1 MIAYIAL
8 GSNLK
13 TPEYQLSKAI
23 AHIRALLDT
32 VFCAASS
39 VYRTA
44 PVGVVDQPDFF
55 NQVIA
60 VDTKLSAV
68 ALLQSLLSI
77 EDVMGRM
84 RTQHWGPRVIDCDLL
99 LYGDACVE
107 TDFLTLP
114 HPHMTKRA
122 FVLYPLAEIAPNL
135 QLPSGQFVNVLCE
148 AVSDQSIQK
157 VETKK

>member
-23 AHIRALLDT
+23 AHTQALSDT
-32 VFCAASS
+32 VLCAASS

-44 PVGVVDQPDFF
+44 PVGVVEQPDFL
-55 NQVIA
+55 NQVVA

-68 ALLQSLLSI
+68 ALLRSLLAI
-77 EDVMGRM
+77 EDLMGRL

-99 LYGDACVE
+99 LYGDICVE

-157 VETKK
+157 VEIKK